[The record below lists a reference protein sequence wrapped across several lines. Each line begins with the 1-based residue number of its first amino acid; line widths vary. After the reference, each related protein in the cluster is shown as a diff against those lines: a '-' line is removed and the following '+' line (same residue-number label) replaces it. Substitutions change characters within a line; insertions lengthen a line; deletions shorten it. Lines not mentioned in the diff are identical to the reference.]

1 MRPHRTKSEPKE
13 LLGTATEVVR
23 SLRTKGEVAEGL
35 LETATEVVSLLRPK
49 SEPKELLDTASDSL
63 AAMRGR
69 AHRDTHR
76 DTLLKAGLIAGGMA
90 ALTAGSAAISSLRR
104 RTEASS

>member
-1 MRPHRTKSEPKE
+1 MRPLRTKSEPQE
-13 LLGTATEVVR
+13 LLDTATEVVR
-23 SLRTKGEVAEGL
+23 FLRTKGEAAEGL
-35 LETATEVVSLLRPK
+35 LDTVAEVVSLLHPK

-69 AHRDTHR
+69 AQR

>member
-1 MRPHRTKSEPKE
+1 MRLLRTKSEPKE
-13 LLGTATEVVR
+13 LLDTATEVVR
-23 SLRTKGEVAEGL
+23 FLRTKGEAAEGL
-35 LETATEVVSLLRPK
+35 LDTVAEVVSLLHPK

-69 AHRDTHR
+69 AHRDT
-76 DTLLKAGLIAGGMA
+76 LVKAGLIAGGLA

-104 RTEASS
+104 RMEASS